1 MASSRMGAM
10 AQAVVRAM
18 VRATVRDVVGGSVEW
33 GDINSPAGISISI

>member
-18 VRATVRDVVGGSVEW
+18 VRATVRDVVGGSAGR